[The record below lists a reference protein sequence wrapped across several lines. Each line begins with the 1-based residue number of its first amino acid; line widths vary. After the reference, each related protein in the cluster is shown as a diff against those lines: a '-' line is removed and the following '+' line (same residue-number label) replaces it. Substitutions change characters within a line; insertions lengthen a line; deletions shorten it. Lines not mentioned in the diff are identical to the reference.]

1 MSHLPKSRLRYE
13 LCKTPQLL
21 FFRRILKLLG
31 WLGGGGGLG
40 WTEPGDWPILYSLC
54 PYLFITGLF
63 FCLSVC
69 FILSLSVAP
78 PLIFLLLPPLMIIS
92 HSLAPLKNLWRLS
105 SLSLPLRHSSLYFP
119 LTYPTGTCSCVQ
131 VDSRGCRFWRFP
143 LAFHPLW
150 PLLWSDDSSCRFWRL
165 CGLFYRLPEW

>member
-31 WLGGGGGLG
+31 WLGGGGVRMDRARWLAY
-40 WTEPGDWPILYSLC
+40 IVLFMSLSF
-54 PYLFITGLF
+54 YYRSVF
-63 FCLSVC
+63 LSVC

-78 PLIFLLLPPLMIIS
+78 PLIFLLLPPLLIIS